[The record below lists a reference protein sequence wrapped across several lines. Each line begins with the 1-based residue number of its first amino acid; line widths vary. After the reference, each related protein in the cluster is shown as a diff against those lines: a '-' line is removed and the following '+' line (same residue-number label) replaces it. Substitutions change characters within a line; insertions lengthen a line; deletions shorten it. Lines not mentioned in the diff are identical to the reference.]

1 MTQTVYAESV
11 SDCQSWRDRTRRRIL
26 ADVIGTQSL
35 REQTRRAVKDEVARH
50 AWELFAEQGFA
61 ATTVDQIAQAAGMSN
76 RSFFRY
82 FAGKDELLLERLLE
96 SGDRVLVALEQRP
109 PDEDPWPALRAALDE
124 VVVLQ
129 EAHPDRTRQV
139 LIMFREP
146 AVRATLLERQ
156 RQWQAMLAPVVARR
170 RHTDPSDPVGR
181 AGAAALAGCA
191 VACLD
196 AAQEVWASQPGLD
209 LHDLLDQTMSAVA
222 PLGSV

>member
-1 MTQTVYAESV
+1 MPNV
-11 SDCQSWRDRTRRRIL
+11 SPSATLDVARHRRRIL
-26 ADVIGTQSL
+26 TDVIATPSL

-50 AWELFAEQGFA
+50 AWKLFAEQGFE

-109 PDEDPWPALRAALDE
+109 PDERPWPALRAALDE
-124 VVVLQ
+124 VVALQ
-129 EAHPDRTRQV
+129 EAHPERTRQV
-139 LIMFREP
+139 LVMFREP

-156 RQWQAMLAPVVARR
+156 RQWQALLAPAVARR
-170 RHTDPSDPVGR
+170 LHADPSDPVGR
-181 AGAAALAGCA
+181 ASAAALAGCA

-196 AAQEVWASQPGLD
+196 AAQEVWAGQPGLD
-209 LHDLLDQTMSAVA
+209 LHDLLDRTMSAVA
-222 PLGSV
+222 PLRSPH